1 MDAWEKSWSEK
12 LLKIFFQA
20 GVFQDVD
27 GGFKQEC
34 RTFDV

>member
-1 MDAWEKSWSEK
+1 MIEKVNV
-12 LLKIFFQA
+12 FFQA